1 MEKIYEKL
9 GLFYLGKK
17 SDDDSYMLYKS
28 KDLTTHA
35 AIIGMTGS
43 GKTGLGIDIIE
54 EALIDNIPAIVID
67 PKGDMGDLCL
77 AFEDLEPKDF
87 EPWIDSNEAL
97 AKGMNKKEL
106 AKKVATTWEKG
117 IKSFDQDKQRVKE
130 FAKVK
135 KVIYTPGSSAGVP
148 VNILGSF
155 KAPSKEIIEDQDT
168 FSSTINTTVSSLLSL
183 IDIDSDPLT
192 SKEHILISNILNF
205 FWQQEEDLD
214 IEKLIALIIQP
225 PFKKVGILQLKSF
238 YPQKE
243 RMKLAMKLNNIISS
257 VKFSTW
263 ISGEPLDIQNM
274 LYDDNAK
281 AKISIFSI
289 SHLNDNERMFFVTL
303 LLNAFIGWMR
313 QQRGSST
320 LRTLLYMDEIFGFFP
335 PTKNPPSKEPMMLLL
350 KQARAF
356 GVGVVLSTQNP
367 VDIDYKGLSN
377 IGSWFIGKLQTDQDI
392 KKVLDPLASKSD
404 KSKDEIKKLVASL
417 KPRHFLLKNIH
428 EDSMVEFYTRW
439 VLSYL
444 KGPLKKE
451 DIKKLMEDYKKDTY
465 LENKDEKILPQ
476 KKSSAISSSKPIV
489 SSDIKEYFC
498 DTNIN
503 AQTPFYPL
511 VYALANVT
519 IYDAKRGIDINNKLS
534 LKLELNEDTKEICW
548 DQAYE
553 EELFRQTPYNPKATY
568 AKLPPLV
575 SEQKS
580 LKNFSISLADYLY
593 RNKKIEIFYQ
603 KDLKLE
609 SSLNQSKKDFIITI
623 QNELRDRKEQQL
635 QKLKQKYEKN
645 YTRLQNRIEKAQ
657 IKVEKE
663 KSDVTSKTTETFI
676 DIGLT
681 IFSALFGRKKIS
693 RTTISRGASS
703 IKKGR
708 EIFNEKDD
716 VLRAEA
722 LLKSTQEEVEELE
735 KDFKEEVEK
744 LEQSFSVDNYPI
756 SIKLIKPRRRDIS
769 INDIALLWER

>member
-9 GLFYLGKK
+9 GLFYLGKRGE
-17 SDDDSYMLYKS
+17 DDSYMLYKS

-77 AFEDLEPKDF
+77 TFENLSAKDF
-87 EPWIDSNEAL
+87 EPWIDENEAQ
-97 AKGMNKKEL
+97 AKGLSKKEL
-106 AKKVATTWEKG
+106 AKKISSTWQKG

-130 FAKVK
+130 FAKVE

-148 VNILGSF
+148 VNILGNF
-155 KAPSKEIIEDQDT
+155 KAPSKEVIEDIDI

-183 IDIDSDPLT
+183 IGIDSDPLT

-205 FWQQEEDLD
+205 FWQNLEDLD
-214 IEKLIALIIQP
+214 IQKLIALIIQP
-225 PFKKVGILQLKSF
+225 PFKKVGILQLESF

-263 ISGEPLDIQNM
+263 ISGEPLDIQSM

-313 QQRGSST
+313 QQRGSSA
-320 LRTLLYMDEIFGFFP
+320 LRALLYMDEIFGFFP
-335 PTKNPPSKEPMMLLL
+335 PTKNPPSKEPMILLL

-367 VDIDYKGLSN
+367 VDLDYKGLSN
-377 IGSWFIGKLQTDQDI
+377 IGSWFIGKLQTEQDI

-404 KSKDEIKKLVASL
+404 KSKDEIKELVASL

-428 EDSMVEFYTRW
+428 EDEMAEFYTRW

-451 DIKKLMEDYKKDTY
+451 DIKKLMEDYKKDTS
-465 LENKDEKILPQ
+465 LKNKDEKILPQ
-476 KKSSAISSSKPIV
+476 EKSSAISSSKPIV

-503 AQTPFYPL
+503 ATTPFYPL
-511 VYALANVT
+511 IYALANVT
-519 IYDAKRGIDINNKLS
+519 IYDSKRGIDRNDKIS
-534 LKLELNEDTKEICW
+534 LKLELDENTKEICW
-548 DQAYE
+548 EDAYE
-553 EELFRQTPYNPKATY
+553 EELFRQTSYNPKATY
-568 AKLPPLV
+568 AKLPPLI
-575 SEQKS
+575 SERKS
-580 LKNFSISLADYLY
+580 LKDFTASLADYLY
-593 RNKKIEIFYQ
+593 RSKRIEIFYQ

-609 SSLNQSKKDFIITI
+609 SLPNQSKKDFIITI
-623 QNELRDRKEQQL
+623 QNELRDRKDMQL
-635 QKLKQKYEKN
+635 QKLKQKYEKD
-645 YTRLQNRIEKAQ
+645 YERLQNRIEKAQ
-657 IKVEKE
+657 LKLEKE

-681 IFSALFGRKKIS
+681 IFSALFGRKKLS

-722 LLKSTQEEVEELE
+722 LLKSTQKEVEELE

-756 SIKLIKPRRRDIS
+756 SIKLIKPRRRDIA
-769 INDIALLWER
+769 IEDMALLWER